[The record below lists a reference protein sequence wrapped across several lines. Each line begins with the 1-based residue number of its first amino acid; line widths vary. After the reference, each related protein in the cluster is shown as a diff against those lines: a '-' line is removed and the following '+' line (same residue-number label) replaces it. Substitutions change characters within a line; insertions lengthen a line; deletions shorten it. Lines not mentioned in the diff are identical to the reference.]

1 MGAHI
6 TDIHELR
13 RTWSLNCL
21 IAMLWI
27 LRRVSH
33 PFSSL
38 TRALTTS
45 KCSRS
50 RGKQSLDLPSG
61 VTLDELKR
69 TVMSL
74 TRVIVKEEESAA
86 VVDYMLRRR
95 EPVAVDME
103 GIATTPTGLVQVRIR
118 DGPIYLFRPGYNPR
132 LLHEGRLKDLLQSAD
147 VLKVMHASTTDCI
160 GIGADGVKMWGL
172 YDTALAENV
181 VQHQNGVENVQF
193 GAFTSYNN
201 LCAKYGLVVN
211 PLKHKYFGNS
221 TYQEESIFQESE
233 VIPEDLVFYSACDV
247 YALHD
252 LYDAVDSQIDPDFR
266 PILNDL
272 FEMEL
277 LRGIDND
284 LVAVRKH
291 RLKNLLNSTLI
302 LRGFNDGLTQAD
314 IYALL
319 AGFDGYRKVL
329 LSSRSRC
336 AHVLMANRNE
346 ATSAFFHFNT
356 KGYQFPSWFGRD
368 SQASLVNKLSLE
380 EAQIAKGHLEKCMS
394 LLVGEDFIV
403 DERESA
409 KVVED
414 ILATKCPVVCDFQ
427 TREQGVSTMTMFAGT
442 YPVVKVG
449 LTQDVMASG
458 RMGELFASPHVEKV
472 STNNP
477 HNPFLRGLMSHDH

>member
-272 FEMEL
+272 CEMEL
-277 LRGIDND
+277 I
-284 LVAVRKH
+284 
-291 RLKNLLNSTLI
+291 
-302 LRGFNDGLTQAD
+302 
-314 IYALL
+314 
-319 AGFDGYRKVL
+319 
-329 LSSRSRC
+329 
-336 AHVLMANRNE
+336 
-346 ATSAFFHFNT
+346 
-356 KGYQFPSWFGRD
+356 
-368 SQASLVNKLSLE
+368 
-380 EAQIAKGHLEKCMS
+380 
-394 LLVGEDFIV
+394 
-403 DERESA
+403 
-409 KVVED
+409 
-414 ILATKCPVVCDFQ
+414 
-427 TREQGVSTMTMFAGT
+427 
-442 YPVVKVG
+442 
-449 LTQDVMASG
+449 
-458 RMGELFASPHVEKV
+458 
-472 STNNP
+472 
-477 HNPFLRGLMSHDH
+477 